1 MLALPVLASV
11 VETLT
16 RVAEPWKSVYDD
28 SKVLETAVVFV
39 HVAALVIGGGIA
51 LAADRATLRAVGGD
65 AATRARQL
73 AELGLTHRVVIVSLV
88 ILFVSGVALFLTDV
102 ETFAVSIVFWVKM
115 ALVALLLANGLVM
128 TRTESALRGASDGG
142 GGDLARWGRLRTTAI
157 ASGALWLVTMLAGVA
172 LTNV

>member
-1 MLALPVLASV
+1 MPALPVLASV

-16 RVAEPWKSVYDD
+16 RVAEPWKHVYDD
-28 SKVLETAVVFV
+28 SKVLETVVVFV
-39 HVAALVIGGGIA
+39 HVATLVIGGGIA
-51 LAADRATLRAVGGD
+51 LAADRATLRALRGD
-65 AATRARQL
+65 AETRARQL

-88 ILFVSGVALFLTDV
+88 ILFVSGVALFFTDV

-128 TRTESALRGASDGG
+128 TRTESALRRTSDGG
-142 GGDLARWGRLRTTAI
+142 DIARWSRLRTTAV
-157 ASGALWLVTMLAGVA
+157 ASGALWLATLLAGVA